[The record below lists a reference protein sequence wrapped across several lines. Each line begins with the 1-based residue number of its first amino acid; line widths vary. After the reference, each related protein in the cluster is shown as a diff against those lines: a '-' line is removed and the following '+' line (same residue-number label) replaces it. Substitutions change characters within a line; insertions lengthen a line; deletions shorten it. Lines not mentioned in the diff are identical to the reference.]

1 MKLLESSSLT
11 MVLKDAEM
19 WDMKRQVIYHQMTNH
34 SGEIETKTNTYFHSK
49 REGWKEERIVTDLS
63 KL

>member
-1 MKLLESSSLT
+1 
-11 MVLKDAEM
+11 
-19 WDMKRQVIYHQMTNH
+19 MKRQVIYHQMTNH